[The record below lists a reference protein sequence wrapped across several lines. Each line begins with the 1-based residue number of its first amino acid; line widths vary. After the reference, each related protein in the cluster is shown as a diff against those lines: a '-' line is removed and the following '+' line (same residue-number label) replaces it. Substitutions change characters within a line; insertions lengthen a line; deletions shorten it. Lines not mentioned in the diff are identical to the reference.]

1 MSSTLELVIFF
12 MAPVLAVFG
21 LMAVK
26 FMDDLEEI
34 KANWSTYRCNPL
46 YMPFAGLVQPEV
58 GASGNFNQCMGMMS
72 KNILKVPMD
81 SIQSYVTAFKNTL
94 SAVSDKL
101 NIFRD
106 LRVKLASVLMSL
118 ATMVMG
124 KLSGMVSGLTH
135 TLIKVKDI
143 LGRIAGTGY
152 IGMLF
157 SYTLF
162 LSLKGFWKLA
172 ISILQ
177 GFILATMA
185 IGIAVL
191 IFTFIPF
198 GLATTL
204 MAFFAAAGGFS
215 SF

>member
-12 MAPVLAVFG
+12 AAPVLAMFG
-21 LMAVK
+21 LMVVK
-26 FMDDLEEI
+26 FMDDFAEI
-34 KANWSTYRCNPL
+34 KDNWATYRCNPL

-58 GASGNFNQCMGMMS
+58 GVSMNFNQCMGLMS
-72 KNILKVPMD
+72 KNILRVPMD

-94 SAVSDKL
+94 SAVAEKL
-101 NIFRD
+101 NIFRN
-106 LRVKLASVLMSL
+106 LRVKLAAVLMSL
-118 ATMVMG
+118 ANMVMG

-135 TLIKVKDI
+135 TIIKIKDI
-143 LGRIAGTGY
+143 MGRMAGTGY

-157 SYTLF
+157 SYTMF
-162 LSLKGFWKLA
+162 LSIKGFWKLA
-172 ISILQ
+172 VSILRA
-177 GFILATMA
+177 FILATMA
-185 IGIAVL
+185 VGLAVI

-198 GLATTL
+198 TLATTL

>member
-12 MAPVLAVFG
+12 AAPVLAVFG

-26 FMDDLEEI
+26 FMDDFAEI
-34 KANWSTYRCNPL
+34 RDNWSKYRCNPL

-81 SIQSYVTAFKNTL
+81 SIQTYVTAFKNTL

-106 LRVKLASVLMSL
+106 LRVKLAGVLMSL
-118 ATMVMG
+118 ANMVMG
-124 KLSGMVSGLTH
+124 KLSGMVGGLTH

-143 LGRIAGTGY
+143 MARIAGTGY

-157 SYTLF
+157 SYTMF
-162 LSLKGFWKLA
+162 LSLKGFWKLS

-177 GFILATMA
+177 AFIIATMA
-185 IGIAVL
+185 IGIAL
-191 IFTFIPF
+191 LLFTFIPF

-204 MAFFAAAGGFS
+204 MALFAAAGGFS